1 MAVHLENGRD
11 FWHRVLLSGGST
23 ALPRWRHGPGA
34 GAATHEEPVPE
45 EVAAGLRR
53 RAAELAVPL
62 TTLLLAAHARVL
74 AALCGEREVTAG
86 YRAGPGDAVLPCRM
100 NTESGSWRE
109 LVAEVHAVESALRAH
124 RGYPL
129 EALRRETGLPGPS
142 YETVFDLGG
151 ADGVEAAP
159 AAPRS
164 GPGPLS
170 VERAVLVVGAVH
182 APDRLALRLCYRTE
196 ALDAASARRIAGYHR
211 TALAALAADP
221 DAAHHLQSL
230 LSAQELHFQLEELAG
245 PRHDLPDRRAHELF
259 EERVRMHPQA
269 VAVVH
274 GARSW
279 TYGEVNERANRLGR
293 ALLARGLRREDPVAV
308 VTERTPE
315 WLAAVLAVFKAG
327 GVYLPIEPHFP
338 AERIAAVLERARCR
352 LVLAAADSTATLEPA
367 LATLPRTTV
376 LHVDTALAEQADG
389 RDLGVAVAADQLAY
403 IYFTSGSTGAPKG
416 AMCEHAGMLNHLR
429 AKIEDLGVTE
439 SAVVAQIAPQCF
451 DISLWQLVSALL
463 VGGRTLLVEQDVVL
477 DAERFVDRVVEG
489 RVSVL
494 QVVPSY
500 LEVVLTCLERRP
512 RALPDLR
519 CVSVTGEPLKK
530 ELTERWFAAQP
541 GIPLVN
547 AYGLTETSDDTNH
560 EVMHGVPEQE
570 RVPLGRPIANV
581 HVYVVDEHLCPVPLG
596 APGEIVFSGVCVG
609 RGYVNDPERTA
620 LAFLDDPHRPGRRLY
635 RSGDH
640 GRWLP
645 DGKLEFLGRRDTQVK
660 IRGFRI
666 EIGEIENTLL
676 RVPGVRDGAVV
687 VTDRGERGKHL
698 VAFYSG
704 PQELDPEQLR
714 ERLGASLPGYMVPPA
729 FHWRERLPL
738 TANGKIDR
746 KALTALAAELADLAG
761 AGGTGEGH
769 AAPATPTEHRLAA
782 AWAEVLGVPRDRVGR
797 LDHFFDRG
805 GTSLAAVRLAIA
817 LDRAVSLKDV
827 TRSPVLADLAALVDE
842 RSGRTPAGAGSPP
855 GEGRP
860 LGPRA
865 AGRAGGGLLQRLSP
879 AADGRTGAL
888 VCMPHA
894 GGNAVNFLPLARA
907 LPDGGPVVHAVE
919 LPGHD
924 PAATGAEPFVPLS
937 AVAAEVADEILRLG
951 LSGVL
956 LWGHSSGA
964 ALAVAVARL
973 LEEADAPARHLFVG
987 AQLLG
992 SAAERRS
999 AAAEL
1004 EQLSDAGI
1012 AARLAAGD
1020 DGDAPALGARQ
1031 AERVAAAYRHDCV
1044 GAHHYFADLV
1054 QSPPAAR
1061 LATPVT
1067 VVVAA
1072 DDPYTAGAALRHR
1085 DWGLLA
1091 RQVDLYELPDGGHHF
1106 PRTRPMETA
1115 KAVLHA
1121 TQ

>member
-1 MAVHLENGRD
+1 MAVHLEDGRD

-23 ALPRWRHGPGA
+23 TLPRTHGPGA
-34 GAATHEEPVPE
+34 GVASHEEPVPE
-45 EVAAGLRR
+45 DVAAGLRR
-53 RAAELAVPL
+53 RASELAVPL
-62 TTLLLAAHARVL
+62 TTLLLAAHGRVL
-74 AALCGEREVTAG
+74 AALTGESEVTTG
-86 YRAGPGDAVLPCRM
+86 YLTGPGEPVLPCRL
-100 NTESGSWRE
+100 NTGSESWRR
-109 LVAEVHAVESALRAH
+109 LVAEVHSTASALRAH
-124 RGYPL
+124 RRYPV

-142 YETVFDLGG
+142 YETVFDPIGV
-151 ADGVEAAP
+151 DGPDVAP
-159 AAPRS
+159 ATTRS
-164 GPGPLS
+164 GPGPDPTEQ
-170 VERAVLVVGAVH
+170 VVLVVGATH
-182 APDRLALRLCYRTE
+182 APDRLVLRLRYRTG
-196 ALDAASARRIAGYHR
+196 ALSPESARRIAGYHR
-211 TALAALAADP
+211 TALALLAADP
-221 DAAHHLQSL
+221 DAAHDAQSL
-230 LSAQELHFQLEELAG
+230 LSAEELRFQLEELAG
-245 PRHDLPDRRAHELF
+245 PRRDLPDRRAHELF

-279 TYGEVNERANRLGR
+279 TYQEVNERANRLGR
-293 ALLARGLRREDPVAV
+293 ALLARGLRSEDPVAV

-338 AERIAAVLERARCR
+338 AGRIAATLERAQCR
-352 LVLAAADSTATLEPA
+352 LVLTTADSTATLEPA
-367 LATLPRTTV
+367 VATLPGTTV
-376 LHVDTALAEQADG
+376 LYLDTALAEQTDG

-403 IYFTSGSTGAPKG
+403 IYFTSGSTGTPKG
-416 AMCEHAGMLNHLR
+416 AMCEHAGMLNHLW
-429 AKIEDLGVTE
+429 AKIDDLGVTE

-463 VGGRTLLVEQDVVL
+463 VGGRTLLVEQDVIL
-477 DAERFVDRVVEG
+477 DAERFVDRVVEA

-541 GIPLVN
+541 NVPLVN

-560 EVMHGVPEQE
+560 EVMHGVPGQE

-581 HVYVVDEHLCPVPLG
+581 HVYVVDEHLRPVPLG

-687 VTDRGERGKHL
+687 VTERDDRGKHL

-729 FHWRERLPL
+729 FHWRESLPL

-746 KALTALAAELADLAG
+746 KALTALAAELADLAD
-761 AGGTGEGH
+761 AGGTGEGY
-769 AAPATPTEHRLAA
+769 AAPTTPTEHRLAA
-782 AWAEVLGVPRDRVGR
+782 AWAQVLGVPQDRVGR
-797 LDHFFDRG
+797 TDHFFDRG

-827 TRSPVLADLAALVDE
+827 TRCPVLADLAALVDE
-842 RSGRTPAGAGSPP
+842 RSGRTPAGSAPSPGGCRVLGAPAAGTGASVLLQTLSRPVDSGAGS
-855 GEGRP
+855 
-860 LGPRA
+860 
-865 AGRAGGGLLQRLSP
+865 
-879 AADGRTGAL
+879 L
-888 VCMPHA
+888 VCVPHA
-894 GGNAVNFLPLARA
+894 GGNAVNFQPLARA
-907 LPDGGPVVHAVE
+907 LPGGGPVVRAVE

-924 PAATGAEPFVPLS
+924 PAATGAEDFAPLP
-937 AVAAEVADEILRLG
+937 ALAEQVVREIGRLG
-951 LSGVL
+951 LVGVL

-973 LEEADAPARHLFVG
+973 LEEAGTPAQHLFIG

-992 SAAERRS
+992 DATERRS

-1004 EQLSDAGI
+1004 EQQSDALI
-1012 AARLAAGD
+1012 AERLAAGGA
-1020 DGDAPALGARQ
+1020 GDAPALGARQ

-1044 GAHHYFADLV
+1044 SAHHYFADLV
-1054 QSPPAAR
+1054 QSPPADR

-1072 DDPYTAGAALRHR
+1072 DDPYTAGAVQRHR

-1091 RQVDLYELPDGGHHF
+1091 RQVQLYELTDGGHHF

-1121 TQ
+1121 TE